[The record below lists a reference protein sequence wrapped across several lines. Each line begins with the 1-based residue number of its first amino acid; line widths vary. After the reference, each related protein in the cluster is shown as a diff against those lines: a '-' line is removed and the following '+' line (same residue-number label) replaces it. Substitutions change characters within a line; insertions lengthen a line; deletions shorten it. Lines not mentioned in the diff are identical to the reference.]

1 MRQNLLSLS
10 SALSPLLH
18 LLLFEISVSAFGR
31 AGTLKEEESGPGGA
45 QRLASSPQDLQ
56 PGGGVIVEECVSR
69 R

>member
-10 SALSPLLH
+10 SAVSRLLH
-18 LLLFEISVSAFGR
+18 LLLFEISVAAFGM
-31 AGTLKEEESGPGGA
+31 AGTLKGEESGPGGSTVA
-45 QRLASSPQDLQ
+45 REQPSSLQ

>member
-10 SALSPLLH
+10 SALSLLIH
-18 LLLFEISVSAFGR
+18 LLLFEVSVSAFGR
-31 AGTLKEEESGPGGA
+31 AGTLKEEESGPGGSTA
-45 QRLASSPQDLQ
+45 AREQPQDLQ